1 MCRVP
6 DFRRRRAGTVLDP
19 RLERFLLEAVK
30 RAVRAAVA
38 SNWGKKPL
46 CFVHILTI

>member
-19 RLERFLLEAVK
+19 RLERPVFEAVK

-46 CFVHILTI
+46 CLVHIVTI